1 MNATDFPALLQA
13 FFTER
18 LLQQRRASPHTVTAY
33 RNTFR
38 LLLRFAA
45 ERLGRAPS
53 RLVLTDLD
61 PAFIGEFLNHLESR
75 RGNCARSRNA
85 RLAALHAFF
94 RYVAFT
100 DPAHSLLCQ
109 RILAIPSKR
118 FARGI
123 VEFLSEEEADALLA
137 APDLATWIGR
147 RDHALLLVAVQT
159 GLRVSE
165 LTALRR
171 QDATFGTGAHVRCF
185 GKGRKLRCT
194 PLRRDVTKVLE
205 AWIREL
211 PPEADKPIFP
221 SSRGGH
227 MSGDAVE
234 RLVARHIAVARHSC
248 QSLKSK
254 RITPHT
260 LRHTAAMRL
269 LQRGVDRTVIALWL
283 GHESIETTQMYLH
296 ADLQIKEKALALT
309 ADSGQVPRRYRP
321 TDALL
326 TFLEGL

>member
-1 MNATDFPALLQA
+1 MNATDFPALLQT

-45 ERLGRAPS
+45 DRLGRTPS

-61 PAFIGEFLNHLESR
+61 AAFISEFLNHLESE

-100 DPAHSLLCQ
+100 DPAHALLCQ

-118 FARGI
+118 FDRGI
-123 VEFLSEEEADALLA
+123 VEFLGEEEVDALLA
-137 APDLATWIGR
+137 APDSATWIGR

-165 LTALRR
+165 LTALRCH
-171 QDATFGTGAHVRCF
+171 DVTFGTGAHVRCF

-211 PPEADKPIFP
+211 PPEPDKPVFP

-227 MSGDAVE
+227 MSEDAIE
-234 RLVARHIAVARHSC
+234 RLVAKHIAVAGQNC
-248 QSLKSK
+248 QSLKRK
-254 RITPHT
+254 RITPHS

-296 ADLQIKEKALALT
+296 ADLQMKEKALALT

-321 TDALL
+321 GDALL
-326 TFLEGL
+326 AFLEGL

>member
-1 MNATDFPALLQA
+1 MNATDFPALLQS

-61 PAFIGEFLNHLESR
+61 AAFIGEFLNHLEGE

-100 DPAHSLLCQ
+100 DPAHALLCQ

-118 FARGI
+118 FDRRI
-123 VEFLSEEEADALLA
+123 VEFLGEEEADALLA

-171 QDATFGTGAHVRCF
+171 QDVTFGTGAHVRCF

-194 PLRRDVTKVLE
+194 PLRRDVIKVLE
-205 AWIREL
+205 AWLREL
-211 PPEADKPIFP
+211 PQELDKPVFP
-221 SSRGGH
+221 SSRGGR
-227 MSGDAVE
+227 MSEDAVE
-234 RLVARHIAVARHSC
+234 GLVARYIAVACQRC

-260 LRHTAAMRL
+260 LRHTAAMKL